1 MDIFGDLTTD
11 AIAAH
16 QAAIAADALADARR
30 IASAWL
36 ATGPG
41 HGLTHDEITDT
52 LTQRNAT
59 DPQYQRLAPFEKRW
73 ALLVI
78 RLLRNAMDATP
89 AVHDAH
95 HRGASWADIGNAL
108 GIARATAFNRFSET
122 ARATRNPAEK
132 NQTPSVSPAQASH
145 TALQNTPLQAQIEDN
160 RAHPERRRPRPKRR
174 RLEEWPPLPDDD

>member
-1 MDIFGDLTTD
+1 MLTSTDSAAPQLVCSDFYTRCLIFSLVFQNFHSLSRYCYAGFMDIFGDLTTD

-16 QAAIAADALADARR
+16 QADIAADALANARQV
-30 IASAWL
+30 ASAWL

-52 LTQRNAT
+52 LIRRNAT

-89 AVHDAH
+89 AVQDAH

-108 GIARATAFNRFSET
+108 GIARATAFNRFSDT
-122 ARATRNPAEK
+122 ARATRK
-132 NQTPSVSPAQASH
+132 S
-145 TALQNTPLQAQIEDN
+145 
-160 RAHPERRRPRPKRR
+160 
-174 RLEEWPPLPDDD
+174 